1 MVAAVL
7 AVAAVAVAIAAIVRD
22 NGSGDKTV
30 QTVAGHRITQNLT
43 NQSGISRVEKS
54 AEAYEGVA

>member
-54 AEAYEGVA
+54 AESL